1 MMTKEKTGSLEMS
14 SINKNNKSTRIEDQ
28 IKIKGMKSNFIQ
40 FSINLITSHRISEG
54 LTKMVEIEQTKGE
67 ADTDL

>member
-1 MMTKEKTGSLEMS
+1 MMTKEKIGSLEMS

-28 IKIKGMKSNFIQ
+28 IKGMKSNFTQ
-40 FSINLITSHRISEG
+40 FRTNLIISTSIREG
-54 LTKMVEIEQTKGE
+54 LTKIMEIGETKGE